1 MAGPEPR
8 YGDRRF
14 LVLVTAHVLLI
25 AESTFLISLLLMI
38 VGTGFLK
45 TNLLGQIGRLYAPG
59 DDRRSRAFGLWLIS
73 LNTGSM
79 ITPVDLWHPRRAA
92 RLAVRLR
99 PPWRWAWGWGPSA
112 TSRVCVTCRKMWS
125 RSGTG
130 RGEARAAP
138 AVKSGDG
145 RVIGVIVLLVVLD
158 AIWTGIYNQAFNIF
172 PIWAEEPCGAPHP
185 RFPHARHPGSTPW
198 MA

>member
-1 MAGPEPR
+1 MGRSAPR
-8 YGDRRF
+8 GSPPQTFGLATGLIYALPILGGFLADRWLGQNRAMVIGV

-79 ITPVDLWHPRRAA
+79 ITPLI
-92 RLAVRLR
+92 
-99 PPWRWAWGWGPSA
+99 
-112 TSRVCVTCRKMWS
+112 
-125 RSGTG
+125 SGTLGERLGWRYGFAAMAVGMGLGAVSYIAGLRYMPKDVVQVRQG

-158 AIWTGIYNQAFNIF
+158 A
-172 PIWAEEPCGAPHP
+172 HLD
-185 RFPHARHPGSTPW
+185 RHL
-198 MA
+198 